1 MTPESFRVSLFYS
14 MITSQDNNLI
24 KKITK
29 LASKKYRDEYNS
41 FVIEGFRSVKDS
53 LSLLDVE
60 KIVLS
65 ESAELKY
72 GAEFDN
78 YEVVSDKIFTK
89 ICNTENAQGVI
100 AVVSKTINN
109 NIDSDY
115 CLFLDRVR
123 DPGNMGTIL
132 RTAVACGFNTVYC
145 NDCVDVYNPKVVRS
159 SMSAIA
165 KLDIFSVNEDILD
178 TLKTKGFAIVCAHMN
193 GDDVFKSSV
202 GFQKICLVAGNEANG
217 VSDLVINK
225 ADKIVSLPMENIES
239 LNVSVAT
246 AVIMYQLKY
255 NK

>member
-1 MTPESFRVSLFYS
+1 MTPEIFRVSLFYN

-29 LASKKYRDEYNS
+29 LANKKYRDEYNS

-60 KIVLS
+60 KVVLS
-65 ESAELKY
+65 ESAQHKY

-78 YEVVSDKIFTK
+78 YEVVSDKIFAK
-89 ICNTENAQGVI
+89 ICDTENAQGVI
-100 AVVSKTINN
+100 AVASKKISNN
-109 NIDSDY
+109 YESDY

-165 KLDIFSVNEDILD
+165 KLNVFDVSEDVLD
-178 TLKTKGFAIVCAHMN
+178 ELKAKGYTIVCADMN
-193 GDDVFKSSV
+193 GVDVFKSNIDFKKV
-202 GFQKICLVAGNEANG
+202 CLIAGNEANG
-217 VSDLVINK
+217 VSDLVVSK
-225 ADKIVSLPMENIES
+225 TDVVVSLPMENIES